1 MELSVGK
8 ILLILIIVVLVFG
21 TAKLPR
27 LGGDI
32 GKAVRSFKKAM
43 HEGED
48 ETGTESEAEPKAP
61 IEEKKADKKSD
72 SESSQ

>member
-27 LGGDI
+27 LGGDL

-43 HEGED
+43 HDG
-48 ETGTESEAEPKAP
+48 ESESEPPTDDKQT
-61 IEEKKADKKSD
+61 DKKSD
-72 SESSQ
+72 SDSSH